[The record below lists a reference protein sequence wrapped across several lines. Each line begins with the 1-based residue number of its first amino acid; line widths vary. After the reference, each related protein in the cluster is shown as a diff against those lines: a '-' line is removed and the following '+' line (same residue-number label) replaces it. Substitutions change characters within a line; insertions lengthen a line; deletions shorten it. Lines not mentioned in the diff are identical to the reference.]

1 MMEGHHSRKTMCCP
15 RNCLHRLNTGKYH
28 KHEYYR
34 DMGSLA
40 LSKRL
45 LSKTHGSVSRGI
57 GTGTGTGIGIGDAHV
72 RFALIENEARI
83 RQAVRGIKTMFQAGG
98 LMGG

>member
-28 KHEYYR
+28 KHESYR

-57 GTGTGTGIGIGDAHV
+57 GTGIGDAHV

-83 RQAVRGIKTMFQAGG
+83 RQAVRGIKTMFKAGG
-98 LMGG
+98 LIGG